1 MDTGTLVS
9 LLGEGLLQ
17 TLYMTVLGTLMSYVI
32 GLPIGVSLIVTG
44 PNGIRPVA
52 IYNKVMGF
60 IVNVIRSVPFLI
72 LMIALMPYIRKVIGT
87 GIGTSA
93 TTAAL
98 VVAAAPFVARLV
110 EQSLLEV
117 DPGVIEAAQAM
128 GAGNFQIIRKVLLL
142 EARPSLLNGAAVA
155 TINILGY
162 SAMAGIVGGG
172 GLGDL
177 AIRYG
182 LYRFQPSIM
191 WITIIVLV
199 ILVQILQEAGIRI
212 AAKMDNRISEVHPA
226 LIRDKEFTP
235 FPFIINDRGLP
246 EKVDGLDLRHRPKKK
261 LDYRSIPEEKHRKA
275 LDIVFGITEKNKTPI
290 PIIKATE
297 LIERFMEAYKTVG
310 YDRRKNCHYNLRQ
323 FLLDRQVIEQ
333 TSLGFVYNRD
343 FHLDE
348 TE

>member
-199 ILVQILQEAGIRI
+199 ILV
-212 AAKMDNRISEVHPA
+212 
-226 LIRDKEFTP
+226 
-235 FPFIINDRGLP
+235 
-246 EKVDGLDLRHRPKKK
+246 
-261 LDYRSIPEEKHRKA
+261 
-275 LDIVFGITEKNKTPI
+275 
-290 PIIKATE
+290 
-297 LIERFMEAYKTVG
+297 
-310 YDRRKNCHYNLRQ
+310 
-323 FLLDRQVIEQ
+323 
-333 TSLGFVYNRD
+333 
-343 FHLDE
+343 
-348 TE
+348 

>member
-128 GAGNFQIIRKVLLL
+128 GAGSFQIIRKVLLL

-191 WITIIVLV
+191 WITIVVLV
-199 ILVQILQEAGIRI
+199 ILVQILQEAGIRF
-212 AAKMDNRISEVHPA
+212 AARMDNRI
-226 LIRDKEFTP
+226 
-235 FPFIINDRGLP
+235 N
-246 EKVDGLDLRHRPKKK
+246 
-261 LDYRSIPEEKHRKA
+261 
-275 LDIVFGITEKNKTPI
+275 
-290 PIIKATE
+290 
-297 LIERFMEAYKTVG
+297 
-310 YDRRKNCHYNLRQ
+310 
-323 FLLDRQVIEQ
+323 
-333 TSLGFVYNRD
+333 
-343 FHLDE
+343 
-348 TE
+348 